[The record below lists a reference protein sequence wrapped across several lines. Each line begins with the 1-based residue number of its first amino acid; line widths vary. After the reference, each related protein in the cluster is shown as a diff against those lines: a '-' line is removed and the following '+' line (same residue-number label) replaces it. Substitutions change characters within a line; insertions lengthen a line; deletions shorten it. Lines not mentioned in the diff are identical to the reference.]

1 MNVLA
6 NITRP
11 ERDPKIIRSGPSVMP
26 AADRLARNLGWF
38 SIALGTAQLIM
49 PRRFTATLGTRGRE
63 NMVRAFGVREI
74 AAGVMSLSVDKQAGL
89 WARVAGDAL
98 DLVALRRALHPR
110 NRKRGNVA
118 IALGLV
124 GGIAALDLIA
134 AGTAQKTHSR
144 GKAKPRDYSDRSG
157 FPGGI
162 AAARSAIGS
171 PQFTR

>member
-6 NITRP
+6 NITRSK
-11 ERDPKIIRSGPSVMP
+11 RDPKIIRSGPSVVP
-26 AADRLARNLGWF
+26 TADWMARNLGWF

-49 PRRFTATLGTRGRE
+49 PRRFTAFLGTRGHE
-63 NMVRAFGVREI
+63 TIVRAFGVREI

-98 DLVALRRALHPR
+98 DLATLRRALHR
-110 NRKRGNVA
+110 GNRKRGNVV

-134 AGTAQKTHSR
+134 AGAAQKTHARDSR
-144 GKAKPRDYSDRSG
+144 KRRDFSDRSG
-157 FPGGI
+157 FPHGI
-162 AAARSAIGS
+162 AAARRASAG
-171 PQFTR
+171 T